1 MLNDRDKRVKKTG
14 FQVVMGNQT
23 GRCMTILAF
32 FAAAVKTFF
41 SSFMLLGINN
51 VCPRPRKRGIV
62 RGHDKNT
69 ILLRDDFNVLL
80 GAEHV
85 R

>member
-1 MLNDRDKRVKKTG
+1 
-14 FQVVMGNQT
+14 
-23 GRCMTILAF
+23 MTIPAF
-32 FAAAVKTFF
+32 IAAAVKTFF
-41 SSFMLLGINN
+41 SGFMLFWVNKLFLINK
-51 VCPRPRKRGIV
+51 VCPRPRKKAIV

-85 R
+85 